1 MITIMNEDRD
11 RVNSTILHSIL
22 GILFFGTP
30 HTGMNIGSLVQMAQE
45 RPNRKLVES
54 LDIDSPSLKILDD
67 RFHTTVRSL
76 NPAPELI
83 AFFETKL
90 SASARKVAHFPYRPL
105 SWRNFVNM
113 QLNQVVSED
122 RDGNIL
128 ETWRMDGAESLA
140 VDERSATYNIR
151 KRYPID
157 RDHSDMVKF
166 ESRYNL
172 YYNIV
177 RNHIRSLLEQP
188 RDRSDIEH
196 GFQDEQSSPME
207 RVGNQCSESSVQGSP
222 DQENVKGGS
231 HEDKTEH
238 QEDSRKENSGEAQT
252 ERKKGLHGR
261 SRFLRRMRFTRQ

>member
-1 MITIMNEDRD
+1 MNEDRD
-11 RVNSTILHSIL
+11 RVNSTILHYIP
-22 GILFFGTP
+22 GILFFETP
-30 HTGMNIGSLVQMAQE
+30 HAGMNIGPLVQTTQE
-45 RPNRKLVES
+45 RPNWKLVES

-90 SASARKVAHFPYRPL
+90 SASARKVTHFPYRPL

-122 RDGNIL
+122 RDGNI
-128 ETWRMDGAESLA
+128 
-140 VDERSATYNIR
+140 R

-157 RDHSDMVKF
+157 RDQSDMVKF
-166 ESRYNL
+166 ESCYYL

-188 RDRSDIEH
+188 RDRLDLEI
-196 GFQDEQSSPME
+196 GF
-207 RVGNQCSESSVQGSP
+207 
-222 DQENVKGGS
+222 
-231 HEDKTEH
+231 
-238 QEDSRKENSGEAQT
+238 
-252 ERKKGLHGR
+252 
-261 SRFLRRMRFTRQ
+261 